1 MFQTVLYTSLITTA
15 EGVSGVAVTFRDKP
29 FSQACENNKAPIFA
43 LLAPLLQDKT
53 HLLEIGSGTGQHA
66 AWFAPQLPHLIWQT
80 SDLSENHAGI
90 LRWLEAYPSTNLR
103 APIELNVAQT
113 GWPDATIDAVYT
125 ANTAHI
131 MAWQE
136 VQAMFQLVSSNLP
149 ANGIFCLYGP
159 MKYAGEHSSESNRI
173 FDLRLREGFAHR
185 GIREFHEINQLAL
198 SGDLILLDDHAMPAN
213 NRLLI
218 WQKST

>member
-1 MFQTVLYTSLITTA
+1 M
-15 EGVSGVAVTFRDKP
+15 TFRDKP
-29 FSQACENNKAPIFA
+29 FSQACENNKAPIFD

-80 SDLSENHAGI
+80 SDLIENHQGI
-90 LRWLEAYPSTNLR
+90 LQWLDDYPAANLR
-103 APIELNVAQT
+103 EPIALNVAQDQ
-113 GWPDATIDAVYT
+113 WPDSSVDAIYT

-131 MAWQE
+131 MAWHE
-136 VQAMFQLVSSNLP
+136 VEAMFKKVSSNLP
-149 ANGIFCLYGP
+149 SNGIFCLYGP
-159 MKYAGEHSSESNRI
+159 MKYAGEHTSESNRF
-173 FDLRLREGFAHR
+173 FDLRLRERVAHR

-198 SGDLILLDDHAMPAN
+198 NGDLILLDDHAMPAN

>member
-1 MFQTVLYTSLITTA
+1 MNFK
-15 EGVSGVAVTFRDKP
+15 DKP
-29 FSQACENNKAPIFA
+29 FSQACENNKEPIFD

-66 AWFAPQLPHLIWQT
+66 VWFAPQLPHLIWQT
-80 SDLSENHAGI
+80 SDLIENHQGI
-90 LRWLEAYPSTNLR
+90 LQWLDDYPAANLR
-103 APIELNVAQT
+103 APITLNVAEAQ
-113 GWPDATIDAVYT
+113 WPDVSADAVYT

-131 MAWQE
+131 MAWHE
-136 VQAMFQLVSSNLP
+136 VQAMFEKVSSNLP
-149 ANGIFCLYGP
+149 ANGIFSLYGP
-159 MKYAGEHSSESNRI
+159 MKYAGEHTSESNRF
-173 FDLRLREGFAHR
+173 FDLRLRERVAHR

-198 SGDLILLDDHAMPAN
+198 NGDLILLDDHAMPAN